1 MVDKEVDLVATAG
14 VALVMIA
21 GVASVTT
28 VEAASGDVMADVEA
42 EEVSAVATTT
52 CSPAD
57 NGVERLGRG

>member
-1 MVDKEVDLVATAG
+1 MVDKEVALVATAG

-28 VEAASGDVMADVEA
+28 VEAASGDVTADVGQ
-42 EEVSAVATTT
+42 EEGSAVATTT

-57 NGVERLGRG
+57 NGAERLGRG